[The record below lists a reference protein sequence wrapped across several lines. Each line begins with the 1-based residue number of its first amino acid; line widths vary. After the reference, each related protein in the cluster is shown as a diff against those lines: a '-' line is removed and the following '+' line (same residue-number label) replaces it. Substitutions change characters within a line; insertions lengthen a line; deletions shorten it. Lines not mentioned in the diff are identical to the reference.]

1 MLLVNCPGIAPRS
14 IAHSYSSRTPMHFP
28 KELVTMLRRAFIDT
42 TKDAEFFGEMTKA
55 RLDVDPV
62 AGQEVER
69 IINDAFKLDAALLG
83 KLKDIFYK

>member
-1 MLLVNCPGIAPRS
+1 M
-14 IAHSYSSRTPMHFP
+14 SRVSWF
-28 KELVTMLRRAFIDT
+28 
-42 TKDAEFFGEMTKA
+42 
-55 RLDVDPV
+55 V

>member
-1 MLLVNCPGIAPRS
+1 MLS
-14 IAHSYSSRTPMHFP
+14 IYDLTISSLSLLYKSAKM
-28 KELVTMLRRAFIDT
+28 KV
-42 TKDAEFFGEMTKA
+42 KFFGEMTKA

-69 IINDAFKLDAALLG
+69 IINDAFELDAALLG

>member
-1 MLLVNCPGIAPRS
+1 MKV
-14 IAHSYSSRTPMHFP
+14 
-28 KELVTMLRRAFIDT
+28 K
-42 TKDAEFFGEMTKA
+42 FFGEMTKA

>member
-1 MLLVNCPGIAPRS
+1 VETNRCPPFESRQLVLSIYDLTISSLSLLYKSAKMKV
-14 IAHSYSSRTPMHFP
+14 
-28 KELVTMLRRAFIDT
+28 K
-42 TKDAEFFGEMTKA
+42 FFGEMTKA

-69 IINDAFKLDAALLG
+69 IINDAVELDAALLG